1 MDKSNCFFIILIIV
15 IVILLTLFGFSLC
28 QILFVLTIGYL
39 YSQFTQNSDEN
50 AKKTNMAQPVSQE
63 HEQILNGISPHDLV
77 DNLNHVDDS
86 GDADDHFSA
95 EINEKTGCFADNK
108 IVEMARYR
116 GKQHENAML
125 GRYSNN
131 AKMAKRLF
139 EAELDAQENSIWWGR
154 DQLECLQRSMQ
165 M

>member
-15 IVILLTLFGFSLC
+15 IVILLTLFGFDLC
-28 QILFVLTIGYL
+28 QIVFVLAAGYL
-39 YSQFTQNSDEN
+39 YSQFTQNGNEN
-50 AKKTNMAQPVSQE
+50 AKKTNMAPPPVSQE
-63 HEQILNGISPHDLV
+63 HEQILNGISPYDL
-77 DNLNHVDDS
+77 VDDS
-86 GDADDHFSA
+86 GDAKINADDHFSA